1 MKYWPGGE
9 VVPVGDNPP
18 WNMME
23 MRSMGFDLVDNGSA
37 GTAPT
42 ADELHELITPP
53 GTIFAVASLN
63 PALCRHFK
71 TKVDMARVFNVHGA
85 VFECDI
91 ALSEPGQD
99 PMSLSGLNVYHR
111 LELLAG
117 LAIENTTGDPTSISL
132 NPVAALIDNQP
143 DGAAAATLTTAAI
156 SYGAPN
162 TGLIEIGFQC
172 GEEFNGQYW
181 PKVVD
186 AIGVVTDQP
195 STFLNCEI
203 YKSYDGST
211 WFPVPKAQY
220 NSNGWVGGEYE
231 SKTLWRVIEVGAP
244 TESGRIFAFAEP
256 QLGCYFKVVFNNAAG
271 NVLDFHEVYGFN
283 HQGEI
288 SFTSDLVHSRHVIGL
303 RQGSQLLYDLKN
315 AAILRV
321 GSGPMGPSGEIAQLD
336 STMGVWRDY
345 TANCWYDYSL
355 GAWVRADGTYWN
367 ETTSVWASQSLLT
380 AGSAPSVLDISDSK
394 ETYTA
399 CRQVNFVFRPWSLN
413 DLVDSVFVR
422 LLSVYD
428 LPIHVNT
435 YDSQNVK
442 KNNMT
447 IPSSVG
453 VAGDAVQVRVYNHN
467 NKTSKGLTAWV
478 DPQAQLAYDPAPTAP
493 AIDTAGDGTKLSQHV
508 DVGIITPAVMQFA
521 DASKSILITRN
532 VLNSDL
538 SGVGSSADTC
548 LDVRSRHKVDDVAN
562 DMLLVGAALIADA
575 VNWCAEWDTDYA
587 AHIADVTYHDVADAT
602 NGMILAAP
610 AAVLADVVAY
620 VNQAKAKYNAHCV
633 FRDGLISHV
642 HPLGDVWNLVTQADA
657 VDTGVYGTSG
667 VDALCAAISAA
678 YNLHLIGNI
687 QGWTEVAASPPAA
700 TQYFVNYALGT
711 IEFGSLTQE
720 GNAFIFHYASEGST
734 ACELSSTGAAPWTAF
749 PAVLTYAN
757 GVVSAGLWLPLYIR
771 SNLTGFTDERDRPT
785 KVMARYNY

>member
-23 MRSMGFDLVDNGSA
+23 MRSMGFDLVDNGST
-37 GTAPT
+37 GTGPT
-42 ADELHELITPP
+42 ADELRALLIPP
-53 GTIFAVASLN
+53 GEIFSVN
-63 PALCRHFK
+63 PIIDCRHFLAK
-71 TKVDMARVFNVHGA
+71 TDMARVFNVHGA
-85 VFECDI
+85 VAEFSVIFD
-91 ALSEPGQD
+91 D
-99 PMSLSGLNVYHR
+99 PDGNAAQSRYHR
-111 LELLAG
+111 LHLLAG
-117 LAIENTTGDPTSISL
+117 LAIENTTGDPTNISL
-132 NPVAALIDNQP
+132 NSVAALIDNQP
-143 DGAAAATLTTAAI
+143 DGAAAATLTTAAV

-186 AIGVVTDQP
+186 AIAVVTDQV
-195 STFLNCEI
+195 STFMNCEI

-220 NSNGWVGGEYE
+220 NSNGWVGGEFE
-231 SKTLWRVIEVGAP
+231 IKLTWRELEVGGA
-244 TESGRIFAFAEP
+244 TESGRIFAFSEP

-271 NVLDFHEVYGFN
+271 NVLAFHEVYGLN
-283 HQGEI
+283 HQGEVG
-288 SFTSDLVHSRHVIGL
+288 FTSDLVHSRQVIAL
-303 RQGSQLLYDLKN
+303 KQGNQLLYDLKN

-321 GSGPMGPSGEIAQLD
+321 GSGPTGPSGEIAQLD
-336 STMGVWRDY
+336 ATNGVWRDY

-367 ETTSVWASQSLLT
+367 DVTDVWASQSLLT
-380 AGSAPSVLDISDSK
+380 AGSTPSVLDITASK

-399 CRQVNFVFRPWSLN
+399 CRQIEYSFRPFCPS
-413 DLVDSVFVR
+413 VDMVGAFERVVLQ
-422 LLSVYD
+422 LLSLYD
-428 LPIHVNT
+428 LPTHVNT

-493 AIDTAGDGTKLSQHV
+493 AIDTAGDGTELSQHV

-538 SGVGSSADTC
+538 SGVGSSVDTC
-548 LDVRSRHKVDDVAN
+548 LVVRSRHKVDDVAN
-562 DMLLVGAALIADA
+562 DMVSVAGGLIADA
-575 VNWCAEWDTDYA
+575 VAWCAEWDTDYA

-602 NGMILAAP
+602 NGMVLAAP

-633 FRDGLISHV
+633 FRDGLSTHV

-667 VDALCAAISAA
+667 VEALCVAMTAA

-700 TQYFVNYALGT
+700 TQYFVDYALGT

-720 GNAFIFHYASEGST
+720 GNAFIFSYAAEGST
-734 ACELSSTGAAPWTAF
+734 ACELSATGAAPWTAF

-757 GVVSAGLWLPLYIR
+757 GVVSAGLWLPLYVR
-771 SNLTGFTDERDRPT
+771 SNLAGFTDERDRPT
-785 KVMARYNY
+785 KVLARYNY